1 MNKNTIIGFILI
13 GITLF
18 GFTWYQSKEY
28 EKQVAYQ
35 AQVDSIARAERA
47 AQYIA
52 DSIAGRLP
60 VADTLAGG
68 ARPVYEAPVA
78 IYKDSLLE
86 AAHSGQESIYTI
98 ANDKIEVAFTTKG
111 AQPYSV
117 KVQNYRTYDST
128 DLYLFKP
135 GNSEM
140 GIGIYTGEN
149 INTKDF
155 VFQLTEK
162 TDSSIVMRL
171 PFRNGGYIQ
180 QKYTLRPGT
189 FVVSNELSFIGMEGV
204 IPRNVSYYDFD
215 WDVTIP
221 RMEKGYKNEVQYSK
235 VDYYFGGD
243 KKPEE
248 IGRGRNA
255 DKRIENRVEWFA
267 FQQQFF
273 SAIMRPVNQ
282 FASGELAINFIEE
295 DDPSHNL
302 MDCAAKMRGDFKVSN
317 NVVINNEF
325 YFGPNHYKTLKSYGQ
340 KYEKIIPLGGWMVG
354 WFTKWVIIPLFD
366 FLHKFIS
373 NFGIIILL
381 MTLFIKIVVLPF
393 AYKSYSS
400 SAKMQALK
408 PEMDKLNAKYPK
420 QEDALKKQQATMDL
434 YKRAGVNPM
443 GGCLPMLLQLP
454 ILWAMFRFFP
464 ASIELR
470 QQPFLWA
477 DDLSAYDTIPLLD
490 FGTRIPLL
498 GDHISLFA
506 LLMAVSMFLYSKIT
520 TQGQMS
526 SNDPNT
532 ATMRFMSVWMM
543 PIMMFFICNS
553 LSSGLTY
560 YYLLSNLITMIETWI
575 IKKFF
580 VRPEDV
586 LAKLKASEGKPQ
598 PKSKWQQRLEEAQ
611 KMQRQMEEKAKELET
626 KEFTA
631 TAGGGA
637 VEVTVSGKREV
648 LKVKLQEEVV
658 DPDDIEMLED
668 LIVAATNEALRQV
681 EDANASA
688 MSKLTGG
695 IGGGMPGMF

>member
-1 MNKNTIIGFILI
+1 MNKNTIIGFVLI
-13 GITLF
+13 GVIFF
-18 GFTWYQSKEY
+18 GFIWYQSKEY
-28 EKQVAYQ
+28 EKQAEYQ
-35 AQVDSIARAERA
+35 AQVDSIARAERL
-47 AQYIA
+47 AQYRA

-60 VADTLAGG
+60 VADTLANGVK
-68 ARPVYEAPVA
+68 PVDDYSPAP

-86 AAHSGQESIYTI
+86 KSHSEEASFYKLE
-98 ANDKIEVAFTTKG
+98 NDKIAVEFTTRG

-117 KVQNYRTYDST
+117 KVKNYRNYDST
-128 DLYLFKP
+128 DLYLFRP
-135 GNSEM
+135 GDSEM
-140 GIGIYTGEN
+140 GVEIYAGEI

-155 VFQLTEK
+155 NFQLAEK

-171 PFRNGGYIQ
+171 PFAKGGYIQ
-180 QKYTLRPGT
+180 QKYTLKEGT
-189 FVVSNELSFIGMEGV
+189 FVVSNEMSFVGMNGV

-255 DKRIENRVEWFA
+255 DKRIENRMEWFA

-282 FASGELAINFIEE
+282 FASGELAINFVQE
-295 DDPSHNL
+295 DDASHNL
-302 MDCAAKMRGDFKVSN
+302 MTCSAKMRGDFRIAD
-317 NVVINNEF
+317 NVVIGNEF
-325 YFGPNHYKTLKSYGQ
+325 YFGPNHYKTLKSYGR

-408 PEMDKLNAKYPK
+408 PEMDKINAKFPK
-420 QEDALKKQQATMDL
+420 QEDALKKQQATMEL

-470 QQPFLWA
+470 QQSFLWA

-506 LLMAVSMFLYSKIT
+506 LLMAVSMFFYSKIT
-520 TQGQMS
+520 TQSQMS
-526 SNDPNT
+526 GNDPNM
-532 ATMRFMSVWMM
+532 ASMRFMSVWMM

-553 LSSGLTY
+553 LSAGLTY
-560 YYLLSNLITMIETWI
+560 YYLLSNLITMLETWI

-586 LAKLKASEGKPQ
+586 LAKLKASEGKPM

-611 KMQRQMEEKAKELET
+611 KMQRQMMKEQENKA
-626 KEFTA
+626 
-631 TAGGGA
+631 
-637 VEVTVSGKREV
+637 R
-648 LKVKLQEEVV
+648 
-658 DPDDIEMLED
+658 
-668 LIVAATNEALRQV
+668 R
-681 EDANASA
+681 
-688 MSKLTGG
+688 
-695 IGGGMPGMF
+695 